1 MTEEQLR
8 EKITGIIA
16 GDGVYYYEVAE
27 AAKYTVDG
35 MEARQLSQIIEL
47 MSLFTHQLELAKI
60 EAKIEELKVLDFDDM
75 YDRRNKVVVTFGEIE
90 DRVAELTK
98 QKDLLTKENK

>member
-8 EKITGIIA
+8 EQVRLILNG
-16 GDGVYYYEVAE
+16 GGYYDEIGRD
-27 AAKYTVDG
+27 VDN
-35 MEARQLSQIIEL
+35 L
-47 MSLFTHQLELAKI
+47 MSLFTKQLELAKI
-60 EAKIEELKVLDFDDM
+60 EAKIEELKSLDFDDV

-98 QKDLLTKENK
+98 QKDLLTKESK